1 MKIILEYYDLKSS
14 IEISDESL
22 VIGDLANYLFQI
34 AMNAGFTR
42 KQVGEA
48 FIDRGCDATDS
59 FKILN
64 NEG

>member
-1 MKIILEYYDLKSS
+1 MKILLEYYDLKSS
-14 IEISDESL
+14 IEIDDDSVVIDE
-22 VIGDLANYLFQI
+22 LANYLFQI
-34 AMNAGFTR
+34 AMNVGFTR

-64 NEG
+64 NEK